1 MSNPFSVD
9 QNLQTHQSRLEF
21 SRAQKGP
28 NEAVYQYVGRLKRL
42 LDTVPGANLQ
52 DQIFMISSKL
62 PNRFNHRLLQLTFA
76 SYEDYLIKVKAIED
90 EFKLEDEKRGH
101 KKGGYQKNAQL
112 NKQKNFNR
120 QNTEKYKSTPNL
132 SALGD
137 QLGELSLSENISISI
152 NLNKNKGARKPLD
165 TENSGSQTKNNHQF
179 NNYKQQKNVQRNNFQ
194 KRDSQHYT
202 ATQQQHNLS
211 TSIDHQKNR
220 PMFNNNNNNN
230 NNNRNNNNTFRKQNP
245 NFILNKNFN
254 QKNTSAPKLYP
265 KLPPQQTEQ
274 PTSAYS
280 SLPNSCF
287 QVTLDNR
294 IHTTA
299 TVDPSTMNS
308 YLSSRLAAQLGLI
321 LPGTAPENFHLTD
334 TRIPMRLHTTGDLY
348 SIKLS
353 INSGALNELTLGA
366 DFLRCYQ
373 N

>member
-90 EFKLEDEKRGH
+90 EFKLEDEKRAH
-101 KKGGYQKNAQL
+101 KKGGYQKNAQP
-112 NKQKNFNR
+112 NKQKNFNK

-165 TENSGSQTKNNHQF
+165 TEN
-179 NNYKQQKNVQRNNFQ
+179 
-194 KRDSQHYT
+194 
-202 ATQQQHNLS
+202 
-211 TSIDHQKNR
+211 
-220 PMFNNNNNNN
+220 
-230 NNNRNNNNTFRKQNP
+230 
-245 NFILNKNFN
+245 
-254 QKNTSAPKLYP
+254 SAPKLYP